1 MIVSIESP
9 ADWDWNKGLKIEF
22 AIAGGEDGNV
32 LCGIYEAVLTKRPG
46 NIAQIPVRLLNPGG
60 LCKPGEI
67 QVHSLGIA
75 EERIKAELEKKRSA
89 EEAEAR
95 RVYLAQFPVL
105 FNRSEEVFVGSDRKC
120 SQQFMEAL
128 SMEGLGKAQTHRR
141 PGVIR
146 LWLHRTRRHAR

>member
-1 MIVSIESP
+1 MRTVSAMLLIPTFACAQIIADLPDIVSNRFKLRSIRILAGRGGIPTTLIVSIESP

-32 LCGIYEAVLTKRPG
+32 LCGIYEAVLTKRLG

-95 RVYLAQFPVL
+95 RVYLAQFP
-105 FNRSEEVFVGSDRKC
+105 
-120 SQQFMEAL
+120 
-128 SMEGLGKAQTHRR
+128 
-141 PGVIR
+141 
-146 LWLHRTRRHAR
+146 